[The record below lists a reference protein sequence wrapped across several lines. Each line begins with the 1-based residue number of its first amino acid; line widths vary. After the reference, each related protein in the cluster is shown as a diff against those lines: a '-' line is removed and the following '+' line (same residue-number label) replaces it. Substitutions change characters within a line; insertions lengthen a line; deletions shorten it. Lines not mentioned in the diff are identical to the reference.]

1 MIHCISDRPQGR
13 KEIIMEKTNEKKLLT
28 VKDVAELLQISPSC
42 VYALIHANVLP
53 ALKLKSFKIRP
64 EAVDKF
70 LADNEGKDLSDPYNI
85 TMIAESVT
93 A

>member
-1 MIHCISDRPQGR
+1 
-13 KEIIMEKTNEKKLLT
+13 MEKITEKKLLT
-28 VKDVAELLQISPSC
+28 VKDVAEQLQISPSC

-53 ALKLKSFKIRP
+53 ALKLKSLKVRP

-85 TMIAESVT
+85 TVIAENCISR
-93 A
+93 